1 MGNTKPCTKP
11 CTLHHGARDQI
22 FQAPFFGGGAW
33 VWGYVCCSM
42 SVVSKLCAHLFF
54 WSRKLLRLHAHLDQ
68 TSHYSYELNFWHL
81 WVLIMRGPYLKRT
94 QLLCVICTV
103 CDQPTLACHSL
114 QLPCVHLTWVVFI
127 SGFLHTDTALALS
140 ESISVEL
147 DSEGSVVS
155 TCTGTW
161 ILMRFST
168 CANLKCTCVP

>member
-1 MGNTKPCTKP
+1 MHATSRGTWSNLSGSVFWWRSLGMRLRLLFHERGKQTL
-11 CTLHHGARDQI
+11 CTLI
-22 FQAPFFGGGAW
+22 FLVKEATKAT
-33 VWGYVCCSM
+33 
-42 SVVSKLCAHLFF
+42 HT
-54 WSRKLLRLHAHLDQ
+54 HLDQ

-81 WVLIMRGPYLKRT
+81 WVLIMHGPYLKRT

-103 CDQPTLACHSL
+103 CEQPTLACHSL

-127 SGFLHTDTALALS
+127 SGFLHTDAALALS